1 LSLGGANLR
10 FFISDA
16 LGAIRENLATTV
28 LTAITLAFSLAIC
41 TFFFIVFVNMGSLF
55 SAWGDNAYIVA
66 YIKDPPPKAGTKELS
81 TQILRIKGVSKVR
94 YISKSQAMAELR
106 KGLRG
111 HAGILEGMDKAILPA
126 SFEVSMGADARD
138 PAKMLAVV
146 KRIKA
151 LPWVDEVQYSQE
163 WARKFYG
170 VFRFFELTAIVIGA
184 VLAAAAVVVITNTI
198 RLTVYARREEIEVLR
213 LVGAS
218 DNFISMPFL
227 IEGIIEGAAGGVLA
241 SILVFAVIFVLRYNI
256 PEYLAF
262 ILDLP
267 VPVYVVFLITAVIG
281 TLTGAVGSIISTGR
295 FLRA

>member
-1 LSLGGANLR
+1 MSLGGANLR

-111 HAGILEGMDKAILPA
+111 HAGILEGMDKNILPA
-126 SFEVSMGADARD
+126 SFEVSLGPDARE
-138 PAKMLAVV
+138 PGKMLAVV

-184 VLAAAAVVVITNTI
+184 VLAAAAVFVITNTI

-241 SILVFAVIFVLRYNI
+241 SILVFGVIFVLRYNI

-262 ILDLP
+262 VLDLP
-267 VPVYVVFLITAVIG
+267 VPAYVVFLVTGVIG

>member
-1 LSLGGANLR
+1 MSLGGANLR

-41 TFFFIVFVNMGSLF
+41 TFFFIVFVNMGALF

-66 YIKDPPPKAGTKELS
+66 YIKDPPPKAGAKELS
-81 TQILRIKGVSKVR
+81 AQILRIKGVSKVR

-111 HAGILEGMDKAILPA
+111 HAGILEGMDKTILPA
-126 SFEVSMGADARD
+126 SFEVSLGADARE
-138 PAKMLAVV
+138 PGKMLAVV

-151 LPWVDEVQYSQE
+151 LSWVDEVQYSQE

-184 VLAAAAVVVITNTI
+184 VLAAAAVFVITNTI

-267 VPVYVVFLITAVIG
+267 VPVYAVFLITGVIG

>member
-111 HAGILEGMDKAILPA
+111 HAGILEGMDKNILPA
-126 SFEVSMGADARD
+126 SFEVSLGPDARE
-138 PAKMLAVV
+138 PGKMLAVV

-184 VLAAAAVVVITNTI
+184 VLAAAAVFVITNTI

-241 SILVFAVIFVLRYNI
+241 SILVFGVIFVLRYNI

-262 ILDLP
+262 VLDLP
-267 VPVYVVFLITAVIG
+267 VPAYVVFLVTGVIG